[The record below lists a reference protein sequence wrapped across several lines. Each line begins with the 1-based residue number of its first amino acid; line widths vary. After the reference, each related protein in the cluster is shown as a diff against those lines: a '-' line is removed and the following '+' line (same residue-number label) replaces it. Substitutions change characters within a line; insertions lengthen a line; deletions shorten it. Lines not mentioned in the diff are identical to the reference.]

1 MKLASLLAALAIVAL
16 PGCKQEA
23 AQVPTKSVEAKAGVA
38 LSDGSLR
45 LPAVKGNPGAAYFTI
60 ANTATSGTVSITG
73 VAIAGAVK
81 AEMHTTKDGAMTPV
95 DRLDVEAGSTVK
107 FETGGLH
114 VMAFELDPALAAGG
128 SADLTVT
135 FADGTTAAL
144 PLKLEAAGAADHGAS
159 H

>member
-1 MKLASLLAALAIVAL
+1 MKLAPLFATFVLIAL

-23 AQVPTKSVEAKAGVA
+23 PQAPAKTAESKTGVT
-38 LSDGSLR
+38 LSEGTLR

-60 ANTATSGTVSITG
+60 ANTATSGTISIVSLAITG
-73 VAIAGAVK
+73 AGQ
-81 AEMHTTKDGAMTPV
+81 AEIHTTKDGAMSPV

-107 FETGGLH
+107 FEPGGLH
-114 VMAFELDPALAAGG
+114 VMAFDLDPALAAG
-128 SADLTVT
+128 SATDLTVT
-135 FADGTTAAL
+135 FADGTASVL